1 MSGIVIASLIAAAMS
16 LVVYGGTLLW
26 LAWPGER
33 GRLVLA
39 AGLALPLTLLAYHG
53 VRTPIESLFGA
64 PGSTLWLRAILPPLV
79 EEPAKLAPLLLPFL
93 AGAVARDNAWRFG
106 TALGLGFGI
115 GEILL
120 LVQLLQPSQAVSA
133 APWTGLTG
141 FISERYIVCLTHGA
155 FTAAALSLWRNGRPL
170 SLGLLA
176 AMGLHFLANL
186 PIALAS
192 LFMTDLA
199 TRSAVLAIW
208 LVLVWSAAIVGLI
221 ALARADAR
229 TNTKS

>member
-1 MSGIVIASLIAAAMS
+1 VARRTRPSPARGRSRAAAH
-16 LVVYGGTLLW
+16 
-26 LAWPGER
+26 P
-33 GRLVLA
+33 
-39 AGLALPLTLLAYHG
+39 AGLSRRAHPDRVV
-53 VRTPIESLFGA
+53 VRC
-64 PGSTLWLRAILPPLV
+64 
-79 EEPAKLAPLLLPFL
+79 
-93 AGAVARDNAWRFG
+93 AGRHVARDNAWRFG